1 MKKLLSF
8 ALLFALITSNTHA
21 LMNLDQAKN
30 AAPHLANMI
39 ITGRGVIAHHQPLI
53 NDAKKGNKEFTP
65 DYVYTKI
72 LEAYQDKIKVT
83 DLKTLPEHTY
93 NLLQAVLNSAK
104 TSVLMNQPKINMMGL
119 AFKGYTPA
127 VFGRE
132 VGGFLEISTGV
143 KIKQTSMK
151 YRNVY
156 NKPTE
161 LEEEALK
168 KFSKSNWKI
177 GEEYSKVK
185 DGYYWYIVP
194 VYIKPACLSCHGD
207 NKGDLDI
214 AGRKKEGYKVGDL
227 RGAISVRIPIE

>member
-1 MKKLLSF
+1 MLVLGL
-8 ALLFALITSNTHA
+8 ALVCMSSAAQA
-21 LMNLDQAKN
+21 LMTLDQAKE
-30 AAPHLANMI
+30 AAPHLAKML

-65 DYVYTKI
+65 DYVYDKI
-72 LEAYQDKIKVT
+72 LTSYLDKAKLK
-83 DLKTLPEHTY
+83 DLKSLPDTTY

-104 TSVLMNQPKINMMGL
+104 TSVLMNQPKINMKGL

-132 VGGFLEISTGV
+132 VGGFLEVSTGV

-156 NKPTE
+156 NKPTD
-161 LEEEALK
+161 LEEKALK
-168 KFSKSNWKI
+168 KFSKSNWQI
-177 GEEYSKVK
+177 GADYSIKE
-185 DGYYWYIVP
+185 DGYYWYFVP

-207 NKGDLDI
+207 QKGELDI

-227 RGAISVRIPIE
+227 RGAISVRIPYE